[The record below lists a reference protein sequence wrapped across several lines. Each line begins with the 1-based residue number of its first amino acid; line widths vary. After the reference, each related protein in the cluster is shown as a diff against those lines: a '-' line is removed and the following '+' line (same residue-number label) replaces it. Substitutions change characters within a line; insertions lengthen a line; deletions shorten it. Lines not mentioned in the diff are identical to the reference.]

1 MSDSDFSSTVEDGP
15 VKPAGSSWGNVFW
28 LVVVLIFAGLFVF
41 FSFIW
46 LGKRGIDATK
56 EAAVEIVTAFKPDVV
71 VDSFEEWREMKVK
84 GTDGNIL
91 EVATATSTE
100 KFSRKT
106 SLAVFGKKLP
116 LGTTVSEITVPA
128 TYRYHIDLA
137 GNWFITSDGPRLL
150 VIAPR
155 VEPSMPVAFDT
166 AGVMK
171 KTKSG
176 WARWD
181 SGENL
186 EALEKS
192 LTSKLNLHAAD
203 EESIEKAREEAR
215 EAVAKFVHT
224 WLIQQDAWG
233 DQRFEEIVVM
243 FEGEKDKTL
252 STMPAVMRFG
262 DMQKEEKEVL
272 P

>member
-1 MSDSDFSSTVEDGP
+1 MSDSDSSDAAIPEP
-15 VKPAGSSWGNVFW
+15 EKKPGSPWNKVFW
-28 LVVVLIFAGLFVF
+28 LVVILICAGLIVF
-41 FSFIW
+41 LSFIW
-46 LGKRGIDATK
+46 LGKRGIDASK
-56 EAAVEIVTAFKPDVV
+56 EAAVEIVKVFKPDVV
-71 VDSFEEWREMKVK
+71 VDSFEEWREMKAT

-100 KFSRKT
+100 KFTRKT
-106 SLAVFGKKLP
+106 NLAMFGKTLP

-128 TYRYHIDLA
+128 TYRYHIDLN
-137 GNWFITSDGPRLL
+137 GNWFVTSDGPRLL

-155 VEPSMPVAFDT
+155 VQPSLPVAFDT
-166 AGVMK
+166 AGVQK

-181 SGENL
+181 SGDNL

-203 EESIEKAREEAR
+203 EKSIAKAREEAR

-224 WLIQQDAWG
+224 WLVQQEAWG
-233 DQRFEEIVVM
+233 DKRFEEIVVM
-243 FEGEKDKTL
+243 FEGEKEKTL
-252 STMPAVMRFG
+252 SNLPASLRLQDGGAV
-262 DMQKEEKEVL
+262 EKIQ

>member
-1 MSDSDFSSTVEDGP
+1 MSDFDSSNATEASPDKTV
-15 VKPAGSSWGNVFW
+15 GSPWSKVFW
-28 LVVVLIFAGLFVF
+28 LVVVLIFAGLVVF
-41 FSFIW
+41 LSFIW

-56 EAAVEIVTAFKPDVV
+56 DAAVEIVTAFKPDVV

-106 SLAVFGKKLP
+106 ALAMFGKKLP

-128 TYRYHIDLA
+128 TYRYHIDLT

-155 VEPSMPVAFDT
+155 VQPTLPVAFDT
-166 AGVMK
+166 AGVKK

-203 EESIEKAREEAR
+203 EESIQKAREEAR
-215 EAVAKFVHT
+215 EAVAKFVHV

-252 STMPAVMRFG
+252 STMPAVLRLE
-262 DMQKEEKEVL
+262 DMQEEEKEVL